1 MEELELYIEDA
12 KDGMKSALEHL
23 EKELAKI
30 SIK

>member
-23 EKELAKI
+23 EKKMQRTE
-30 SIK
+30 